1 MKLDIICVG
10 KLKEKFTREWIEEYL
25 KRLTKYC
32 RIDVSEI
39 KESTEAREGEE
50 LLKRV
55 RDDDFVVVLDA
66 HGKQFTSEQFANL
79 LKEKTLERHVVFIV
93 GGHTGLAMPVIKR
106 ANTILSF
113 GEMTFTHQ
121 IARLLLLEQV
131 YRAFTIIKGEP
142 YHK

>member
-10 KLKEKFTREWIEEYL
+10 KLKERFTREWVDEYL

-39 KESTEAREGEE
+39 KESTEAREGDE
-50 LLKRV
+50 LLRRV
-55 RDDDFVVVLDA
+55 RDDDFVIVLDA
-66 HGKQFTSEQFANL
+66 HGKQFTSEQFATL
-79 LKEKTLERHVVFIV
+79 LKERTLEKHVVFIV

-106 ANTILSF
+106 ANTILSL